1 MIIKF
6 TEKIFYW
13 RGPAPFYFITVPT
26 DQSQAIKSISGIL
39 TYGWGVIPT
48 TGRIGNT
55 EFQTSLFPKNGH
67 YLVPI
72 KKIVRDAE
80 NLDVDDE
87 VTVQLEF
94 RL

>member
-6 TEKIFYW
+6 IGKNFYW
-13 RGPAPFYFITVPT
+13 RGPSPFYFITVPT
-26 DQSQAIKSISGIL
+26 DQSQAIKSISSIL

-55 EFQTSLFPKNGH
+55 VFQTSLFPKNGH

-72 KKIVRDAE
+72 KNSVRDAE

-87 VTVQLEF
+87 VTVRLEF